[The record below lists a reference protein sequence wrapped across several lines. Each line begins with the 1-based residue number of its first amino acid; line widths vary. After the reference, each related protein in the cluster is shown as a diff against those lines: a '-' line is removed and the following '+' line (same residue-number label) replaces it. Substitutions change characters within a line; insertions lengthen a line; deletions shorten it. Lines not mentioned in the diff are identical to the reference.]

1 MEELRKTDKALS
13 ANVKPVEFENPKYRK
28 VSMEEY
34 EAVKALAKAENLP
47 VKAKKTEN
55 EIIIA
60 FREKDTPKIEQAM
73 KMAVSSKIRR

>member
-1 MEELRKTDKALS
+1 
-13 ANVKPVEFENPKYRK
+13 
-28 VSMEEY
+28 MEEY

-47 VKAKKTEN
+47 VKAKRTEN

-73 KMAVSSKIRR
+73 KMAINSKIRR